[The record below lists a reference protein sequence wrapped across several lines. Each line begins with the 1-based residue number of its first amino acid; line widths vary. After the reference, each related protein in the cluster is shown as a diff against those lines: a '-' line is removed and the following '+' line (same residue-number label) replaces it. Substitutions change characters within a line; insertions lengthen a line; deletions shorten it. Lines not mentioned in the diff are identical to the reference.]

1 MNEELKEAIGD
12 AFPTWFWGVGIVL
25 VVGITALLV
34 VWYVEHPDRSPWT
47 DFAVRFSVPND
58 VSSLV
63 GTAPEDGAGPVEG
76 EA

>member
-1 MNEELKEAIGD
+1 MEPDELTLKD

-25 VVGITALLV
+25 VVGVTAALV
-34 VWYVEHPDRSPWT
+34 IYYARFPDRSPWT
-47 DFAVRFSVPND
+47 DFAVKFHVPDD

-63 GTAPEDGAGPVEG
+63 GTAPEDGAPPVEG